1 MHPYQSEAFFG
12 TTNTGTDDTLSFT
25 CSLISVVDIANVL
38 YGIAA
43 NLSSTVVVLEAEEA
57 GPWPIFIIAH
67 VGCDNSTCRGRVHH
81 HTTLA
86 ELVLFNAES
95 IKLLCL

>member
-1 MHPYQSEAFFG
+1 M
-12 TTNTGTDDTLSFT
+12 FT
-25 CSLISVVDIANVL
+25 HFSGRYRKRFVWVAV
-38 YGIAA
+38 

-57 GPWPIFIIAH
+57 GPFPIFIIAY
-67 VGCDNSTCRGRVHH
+67 VGRDNSACRGRVHH